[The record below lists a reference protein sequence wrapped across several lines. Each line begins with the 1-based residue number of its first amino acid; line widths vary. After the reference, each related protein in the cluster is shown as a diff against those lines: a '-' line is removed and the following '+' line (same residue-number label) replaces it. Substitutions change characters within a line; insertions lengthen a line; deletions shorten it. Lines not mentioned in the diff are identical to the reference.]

1 MQFNKPY
8 LTERQTIHLAFRQER
23 LETLIHQGKLH
34 AANFNCLDPS
44 SKRSVWSMLL
54 AAAASRL
61 KNQ

>member
-8 LTERQTIHLAFRQER
+8 LTKRQTIHLAFRQER
-23 LETLIHQGKLH
+23 LETLILQGKLH
-34 AANFNCLDPS
+34 AADFNCLDSS

>member
-1 MQFNKPY
+1 MQFNES
-8 LTERQTIHLAFRQER
+8 TSDRQIIHLAFRQER
-23 LETLIHQGKLH
+23 LEMLIRQGKLH
-34 AANFNCLDPS
+34 ATDFNCLDSS